1 VSEIILPAKMK
12 KIRIF
17 VPKSKLPKTLEALHD
32 LGVLQIE
39 PITLNLEGL
48 KNVEASQLY
57 NTVNEYYRKIK
68 GLESLLVPVERKEK
82 INFSSLNELLD
93 KFKSLPIF
101 ETVMNLAQREQ
112 DLKSKLKFNSDTLD
126 ILKKLSFYKDDLS
139 YLWGENVYSILIK
152 NDESFLSEV
161 KKIDAAIIPGGEY
174 SIVVVPLNKESQL
187 GDLLRKYKVE
197 SYEIRKFEGTVADNI
212 KRIEDEINKINTEL
226 KEIRSEIQKISE
238 DYYNLVAAIREQ
250 LEIELRK
257 LEVVSKLLGTNT
269 IAIIEGWT
277 PENNITRIES
287 ALNQITEGSMLM
299 FTVET
304 DETPPTLLNNPKKI
318 SFFEFFIRFYSLP
331 QATEIDPTLIFA
343 IVFPIFFGFMI
354 GDAGYGII
362 ILVLSLWLIHRVD
375 HPPKKSHIP
384 KAISRFILSMMSRR
398 SLKILGKAMLPGAII
413 SIALGILFDNYFGFQ
428 LNYPHFEVLSSF
440 GLMKLLLFSGYV
452 GVAMVDLGLV
462 FGFIVNFRNGHMRE
476 AIGKIGWL
484 LIAMGIVILG
494 LQVLRH
500 QFSTGNI
507 SSIASLVMIIA
518 GLGIV
523 VYAEK
528 FQALLEVT
536 TIISH
541 ILSYTRL
548 VGILLASVTLAL
560 VFDNIFE
567 GTMGHGL
574 MIIFGII
581 ILLVGQ
587 LLNIV
592 IAIFEPGIQG
602 ARLIY
607 VEFFSKFYK
616 GNGKEFKPFGGKR
629 SFTLSSL
636 EKNGFQE
643 KQ

>member
-1 VSEIILPAKMK
+1 MK

-17 VPKSKLPKTLEALHD
+17 VPKSKLPQALEALHD

-39 PITLNLEGL
+39 PITLSVEGL

-57 NTVNEYYRKIK
+57 NTVNEYYRRIK
-68 GLESLLVPVERKEK
+68 GLESILIPVERKNR
-82 INFSSLNELLD
+82 INFANLNELLD
-93 KFKSLPIF
+93 KAKNLTIY
-101 ETVMNLAQREQ
+101 ETVTRLAQTEQ
-112 DLKSKLKFNSDTLD
+112 NLKSKLKFLNDRLD
-126 ILKKLSFYKDDLS
+126 ILNKLSFYKDDLS
-139 YLWGENVYSILIK
+139 YLWGKNVYSIIVK
-152 NDESFLSEV
+152 NDDTFLSEV
-161 KKIDAAIIPGGEY
+161 RKIEASIIQGEDY
-174 SIVVVPLNKESQL
+174 SIVVIPSGKESQL
-187 GDLLRKYKVE
+187 GDLLKKYKVE
-197 SYEIRKFEGTVADNI
+197 SYEIIKLEGTVTNNI
-212 KRIEDEINKINTEL
+212 RKIKEEINGIESQLRDIKN
-226 KEIRSEIQKISE
+226 EIRKISE

-250 LEIELRK
+250 LEIELKK
-257 LEVVSKLLGTNT
+257 LEVVSKLLGTST

-277 PENNITRIES
+277 TENNVKKIEDVLNKITD
-287 ALNQITEGSMLM
+287 GSLVI
-299 FTVET
+299 FPVDTN
-304 DETPPTLLNNPKKI
+304 ETPPTLLNNPKRI

-331 QATEIDPTLIFA
+331 QANEIDPTVIFA
-343 IVFPIFFGFMI
+343 FVFPIFFGFMI

-362 ILVLSLWLIHRVD
+362 ILALSLWLIHRVD

-384 KAISRFILSMMSRR
+384 KPISRFVLSIMSRR

-413 SIALGILFDNYFGFQ
+413 SIALGIIFDNYFGFQ

-440 GLMKLLLFSGYV
+440 GLIKLLLISGYV
-452 GVAMVDLGLV
+452 GVAMVDLGLI

-476 AIGKIGWL
+476 ALGKIGWL

-494 LQVLRH
+494 LQILRH
-500 QFSTGNI
+500 QFSTTNV
-507 SSIASLVMIIA
+507 SSIASLIMVIA

-528 FQALLEVT
+528 LQALMEVT

-560 VFDNIFE
+560 VFDSIFE
-567 GTMGHGL
+567 GTIGHGI

-581 ILLVGQ
+581 ILLIGQ

-616 GNGKEFKPFGGKR
+616 GNGKEFKPFGGQR
-629 SFTLSSL
+629 SFTLSTL
-636 EKNGFQE
+636 EKNDFQG
-643 KQ
+643 K

>member
-1 VSEIILPAKMK
+1 MK

-17 VPKSKLPKTLEALHD
+17 VPKSKLPQALEALHD

-39 PITLNLEGL
+39 PITLSVEGL

-57 NTVNEYYRKIK
+57 NTVNEYYRRIK
-68 GLESLLVPVERKEK
+68 GLESILIPVERKNR
-82 INFSSLNELLD
+82 INFANLNELLD
-93 KFKSLPIF
+93 KAKNLTIY
-101 ETVMNLAQREQ
+101 ETVTRLAQTEQ
-112 DLKSKLKFNSDTLD
+112 NLKSKLKFLNDRLD
-126 ILKKLSFYKDDLS
+126 ILNKLSFYKDDLT
-139 YLWGENVYSILIK
+139 YLWGKNVYSIIVK
-152 NDESFLSEV
+152 NDDTFLSEV
-161 KKIDAAIIPGGEY
+161 RKIEASIIQGEDY
-174 SIVVVPLNKESQL
+174 SIVVIPSGKESQL
-187 GDLLRKYKVE
+187 GDLLKKYRVE
-197 SYEIRKFEGTVADNI
+197 SYEIIKLEGTVTNNI
-212 KRIEDEINKINTEL
+212 RKIKEETNEIESQLRDIKN
-226 KEIRSEIQKISE
+226 EIRKISE

-250 LEIELRK
+250 LEIELKK
-257 LEVVSKLLGTNT
+257 LEVVSKLLGTST

-277 PENNITRIES
+277 TENNIKKIEDV
-287 ALNQITEGSMLM
+287 LNKITDGSLVI
-299 FTVET
+299 FPVET
-304 DETPPTLLNNPKKI
+304 NETPPTLLNNPKRI

-331 QATEIDPTLIFA
+331 QANEIDPTIIFA
-343 IVFPIFFGFMI
+343 FVFPIFFGFMI

-362 ILVLSLWLIHRVD
+362 ILALSLWLIHRVD

-384 KAISRFILSMMSRR
+384 KPISRFVLSIMSRR

-413 SIALGILFDNYFGFQ
+413 SIALGIIFDNYFGFQ

-440 GLMKLLLFSGYV
+440 GLIKLLLISGYV
-452 GVAMVDLGLV
+452 GVAMVDLGLI

-476 AIGKIGWL
+476 ALGKIGWL

-494 LQVLRH
+494 LQILRH
-500 QFSTGNI
+500 QFSTTNV
-507 SSIASLVMIIA
+507 SSIASLIMVIA

-528 FQALLEVT
+528 LQALMEVT

-560 VFDNIFE
+560 VFDSIFE
-567 GTMGHGL
+567 GTIGHGI

-581 ILLVGQ
+581 ILLIGQ

-616 GNGKEFKPFGGKR
+616 GNGKEFKPFGGQR
-629 SFTLSSL
+629 SFTLSTL
-636 EKNGFQE
+636 EKNDFQG
-643 KQ
+643 K

>member
-1 VSEIILPAKMK
+1 MK

-17 VPKSKLPKTLEALHD
+17 VPKSKLPQALEALHD

-39 PITLNLEGL
+39 PITLSVEGL

-57 NTVNEYYRKIK
+57 NTVNEYYRRIK
-68 GLESLLVPVERKEK
+68 GLESILIPVERKNR
-82 INFSSLNELLD
+82 INFANLNELLD
-93 KFKSLPIF
+93 KAKNLTIY
-101 ETVMNLAQREQ
+101 ETVTRLAQTEQ
-112 DLKSKLKFNSDTLD
+112 NLKSKLKFLNDRLD
-126 ILKKLSFYKDDLS
+126 ILNKLSFYKDDLT
-139 YLWGENVYSILIK
+139 YLWGKNVYSIIVK
-152 NDESFLSEV
+152 NDDTFLSEV
-161 KKIDAAIIPGGEY
+161 RKIEASIIQGEDY
-174 SIVVVPLNKESQL
+174 SIVVIPSGKESQL
-187 GDLLRKYKVE
+187 GDLLKKYRVE
-197 SYEIRKFEGTVADNI
+197 SYEIIKLEGTVTNNI
-212 KRIEDEINKINTEL
+212 RKIKEETNEIESQLRDIKN
-226 KEIRSEIQKISE
+226 EIRKISE

-250 LEIELRK
+250 LEIELKK
-257 LEVVSKLLGTNT
+257 LEVVSKLLGTST

-277 PENNITRIES
+277 TENNIKKIEDV
-287 ALNQITEGSMLM
+287 LNKITDGSLVI
-299 FTVET
+299 FPVET
-304 DETPPTLLNNPKKI
+304 NETPPTLLNNPKRI

-331 QATEIDPTLIFA
+331 QANEIDPTIIFA
-343 IVFPIFFGFMI
+343 FVFPIFFGFMI

-362 ILVLSLWLIHRVD
+362 ILALSLWLIHRVD

-384 KAISRFILSMMSRR
+384 KPISRFVLSIMSRR

-413 SIALGILFDNYFGFQ
+413 SIALGIIFDNYFGFQ

-440 GLMKLLLFSGYV
+440 GLIKLLLISGYV
-452 GVAMVDLGLV
+452 GVAMVDLGLI

-476 AIGKIGWL
+476 ALGKIGWL

-494 LQVLRH
+494 LQILRH
-500 QFSTGNI
+500 QFSTTNV
-507 SSIASLVMIIA
+507 SSIASLIMVIA

-528 FQALLEVT
+528 LQALMEVT

-560 VFDNIFE
+560 VFDSIFE
-567 GTMGHGL
+567 GTIGHGI

-581 ILLVGQ
+581 ILLIGQ

-616 GNGKEFKPFGGKR
+616 GNGKEFKPFGGQR
-629 SFTLSSL
+629 SFTLSTF
-636 EKNGFQE
+636 EKNDFQG
-643 KQ
+643 K

>member
-1 VSEIILPAKMK
+1 MK

-17 VPKSKLPKTLEALHD
+17 VPKSKLPQALEALHD

-39 PITLNLEGL
+39 PITLSVEGL

-57 NTVNEYYRKIK
+57 NTVNEYYRRIK
-68 GLESLLVPVERKEK
+68 GLESILIPVERKNR
-82 INFSSLNELLD
+82 INFANLNELLD
-93 KFKSLPIF
+93 KAKNLTIY
-101 ETVMNLAQREQ
+101 ETVTRLAQTEQ
-112 DLKSKLKFNSDTLD
+112 NLKSKLKFLNDRLD
-126 ILKKLSFYKDDLS
+126 ILNELSFYKDDLT
-139 YLWGENVYSILIK
+139 YLWGKNVYSIIVK
-152 NDESFLSEV
+152 NDDTFLSEV
-161 KKIDAAIIPGGEY
+161 RKIEASIIQGEDY
-174 SIVVVPLNKESQL
+174 SIVVIPSGKESQL
-187 GDLLRKYKVE
+187 GDLLKKYKVE
-197 SYEIRKFEGTVADNI
+197 SYEIIKLEGTVTNNI
-212 KRIEDEINKINTEL
+212 RKIKEEINGIESQLRDIKN
-226 KEIRSEIQKISE
+226 EIRKISE

-250 LEIELRK
+250 LEIELKK
-257 LEVVSKLLGTNT
+257 LEVVSKLLGTST

-277 PENNITRIES
+277 TENNIKKIEDV
-287 ALNQITEGSMLM
+287 LNKITDGSLVI
-299 FTVET
+299 FPVDTN
-304 DETPPTLLNNPKKI
+304 ETPPTLLNNPKRI

-331 QATEIDPTLIFA
+331 QANEIDPTVIFA
-343 IVFPIFFGFMI
+343 FVFPIFFGFMI

-362 ILVLSLWLIHRVD
+362 ILALSLWLIHRVD

-384 KAISRFILSMMSRR
+384 KPISRFVLSIMSRR

-413 SIALGILFDNYFGFQ
+413 SIALGIIFDNYFGFQ

-440 GLMKLLLFSGYV
+440 GLIKLLLISGYV
-452 GVAMVDLGLV
+452 GVAMVDLGLI

-476 AIGKIGWL
+476 ALGKIGWL

-494 LQVLRH
+494 LQILRH
-500 QFSTGNI
+500 QFSTTNV
-507 SSIASLVMIIA
+507 SSIASLIMVIA

-528 FQALLEVT
+528 LQALMEVT

-560 VFDNIFE
+560 VFDSIFE
-567 GTMGHGL
+567 GTIGHGI

-581 ILLVGQ
+581 ILLIGQ

-616 GNGKEFKPFGGKR
+616 GNGKEFKPFGGQR
-629 SFTLSSL
+629 SFTLSTL
-636 EKNGFQE
+636 EKNDFQG
-643 KQ
+643 K

>member
-1 VSEIILPAKMK
+1 MK

-17 VPKSKLPKTLEALHD
+17 VPKSKLPQALEALHD

-39 PITLNLEGL
+39 PITLSVEGL

-57 NTVNEYYRKIK
+57 NTVNEYYRRIK
-68 GLESLLVPVERKEK
+68 GLESILIPVERKNR
-82 INFSSLNELLD
+82 INFANLNELLD
-93 KFKSLPIF
+93 KAKNLTIY
-101 ETVMNLAQREQ
+101 ETVTRLAQTEQ
-112 DLKSKLKFNSDTLD
+112 NLKSKLKFLNDRLD
-126 ILKKLSFYKDDLS
+126 ILNELSFYKDDLT
-139 YLWGENVYSILIK
+139 YLWGKNVYSIIVK
-152 NDESFLSEV
+152 NDDTFLSEV
-161 KKIDAAIIPGGEY
+161 RKIEASIIQGEDY
-174 SIVVVPLNKESQL
+174 SIVVIPSGKESQL
-187 GDLLRKYKVE
+187 GDLLKKYKVE
-197 SYEIRKFEGTVADNI
+197 SYEIIKLEGTVTNNI
-212 KRIEDEINKINTEL
+212 RKIKEETNEIESQLRDIKN
-226 KEIRSEIQKISE
+226 EIRKISE

-250 LEIELRK
+250 LEIELKK
-257 LEVVSKLLGTNT
+257 LEVVSKLLGTST

-277 PENNITRIES
+277 TENNIKKIEDV
-287 ALNQITEGSMLM
+287 LNKITDGSLVI
-299 FTVET
+299 FPVDTN
-304 DETPPTLLNNPKKI
+304 ETPPTLLNNPKRI

-331 QATEIDPTLIFA
+331 QANEIDPTVIFA
-343 IVFPIFFGFMI
+343 FVFPIFFGFMI

-362 ILVLSLWLIHRVD
+362 ILALSLWLIHRVD

-384 KAISRFILSMMSRR
+384 KPISRFVLSIMSRR

-413 SIALGILFDNYFGFQ
+413 SIALGIIFDNYFGFQ

-440 GLMKLLLFSGYV
+440 GLIKLLLISGYV
-452 GVAMVDLGLV
+452 GVAMVDLGLI

-476 AIGKIGWL
+476 ALGKIGWL

-494 LQVLRH
+494 LQILRH
-500 QFSTGNI
+500 QFSTTNV
-507 SSIASLVMIIA
+507 SSIASLIMVIA

-528 FQALLEVT
+528 LQALMEVT

-560 VFDNIFE
+560 VFDSIFE
-567 GTMGHGL
+567 GTIGHGI

-581 ILLVGQ
+581 ILLIGQ

-616 GNGKEFKPFGGKR
+616 GNGKEFKPFGGQR
-629 SFTLSSL
+629 SFTLSTL
-636 EKNGFQE
+636 EKNDFQG
-643 KQ
+643 K

>member
-1 VSEIILPAKMK
+1 MK

-17 VPKSKLPKTLEALHD
+17 VPKSKLPQALEALHD

-39 PITLNLEGL
+39 PITLSVEGL

-57 NTVNEYYRKIK
+57 NTVNEYYRRIK
-68 GLESLLVPVERKEK
+68 GLESILIPLERKNR
-82 INFSSLNELLD
+82 INFANLNELLD
-93 KFKSLPIF
+93 KAKNLTIY
-101 ETVMNLAQREQ
+101 EAVTRLAQTEQ
-112 DLKSKLKFNSDTLD
+112 NLKSKLKFLNDRLD
-126 ILKKLSFYKDDLS
+126 ILNKLSFYKDDLS
-139 YLWGENVYSILIK
+139 YLWGKNVYSIIVK
-152 NDESFLSEV
+152 NDNTFLSEV
-161 KKIDAAIIPGGEY
+161 RKIGASIIQGEDY
-174 SIVVVPLNKESQL
+174 SIVVIPSGKESQL
-187 GDLLRKYKVE
+187 GDLLKKYKVE
-197 SYEIRKFEGTVADNI
+197 SYEIIKLEGTVTNNI
-212 KRIEDEINKINTEL
+212 RKIKEEIN
-226 KEIRSEIQKISE
+226 EIESQLRDIKNEIQKISE

-250 LEIELRK
+250 LEIELKK
-257 LEVVSKLLGTNT
+257 LEVVSKLLGTST

-277 PENNITRIES
+277 TENNIKKIEDV
-287 ALNQITEGSMLM
+287 LNKITDGSLVI
-299 FTVET
+299 FPVDTN
-304 DETPPTLLNNPKKI
+304 ETPPTLLNNPKRI

-331 QATEIDPTLIFA
+331 QANEIDPTIIFA
-343 IVFPIFFGFMI
+343 FVFPIFFGFMI

-362 ILVLSLWLIHRVD
+362 ILALSLWLIHRVD

-384 KAISRFILSMMSRR
+384 KPISRFVLSIMSRR

-413 SIALGILFDNYFGFQ
+413 SIALGIIFDNYFGFQ

-440 GLMKLLLFSGYV
+440 GLIKLLLISGYV
-452 GVAMVDLGLV
+452 GVAMVDLGLI

-476 AIGKIGWL
+476 ALGKIGWL

-494 LQVLRH
+494 LQILRH
-500 QFSTGNI
+500 QFSTTNV
-507 SSIASLVMIIA
+507 SSIASLIMVIA

-528 FQALLEVT
+528 IQALMEVT

-560 VFDNIFE
+560 VFDSIFE
-567 GTMGHGL
+567 GTIGHGI

-581 ILLVGQ
+581 ILLIGQ

-616 GNGKEFKPFGGKR
+616 GNGKEFKPFGGQR
-629 SFTLSSL
+629 SFTLSTL
-636 EKNGFQE
+636 EKNDFQG
-643 KQ
+643 K

>member
-1 VSEIILPAKMK
+1 MSKIILPAKMK

-17 VPKSKLPKTLEALHD
+17 VPKSKLPQALEALHD

-39 PITLNLEGL
+39 PITLSVEGL

-57 NTVNEYYRKIK
+57 NTVNEYYRRIK
-68 GLESLLVPVERKEK
+68 GLESILIPVERKNR
-82 INFSSLNELLD
+82 INFANLNELLD
-93 KFKSLPIF
+93 KAKNLTIY
-101 ETVMNLAQREQ
+101 ETVTRLAQTEQ
-112 DLKSKLKFNSDTLD
+112 NLKSKLKFLNDRLD
-126 ILKKLSFYKDDLS
+126 ILNKLSFYKDDLT
-139 YLWGENVYSILIK
+139 YLWGKNVYSIIVK
-152 NDESFLSEV
+152 NDDTFLSEV
-161 KKIDAAIIPGGEY
+161 RKIEASIIQGEDY
-174 SIVVVPLNKESQL
+174 SIVVIPSGKESQL
-187 GDLLRKYKVE
+187 GDLLKKYKVE
-197 SYEIRKFEGTVADNI
+197 SYEIIKLEGTVTNNI
-212 KRIEDEINKINTEL
+212 RKIKEEINGIESQLRDIKN
-226 KEIRSEIQKISE
+226 EIRKISE

-250 LEIELRK
+250 LEIELKK
-257 LEVVSKLLGTNT
+257 LEVVSKLLGTST

-277 PENNITRIES
+277 TENNVKKIEDVLNKITD
-287 ALNQITEGSMLM
+287 GSLVI
-299 FTVET
+299 FPVDTN
-304 DETPPTLLNNPKKI
+304 ETPPTLLNNPKRI

-331 QATEIDPTLIFA
+331 QANEIDPTVIFA
-343 IVFPIFFGFMI
+343 FVFPIFFGFMI
-354 GDAGYGII
+354 GDAGYGIV
-362 ILVLSLWLIHRVD
+362 ILALSLWLIHRVD

-384 KAISRFILSMMSRR
+384 KPISRFVLSIMSRR

-413 SIALGILFDNYFGFQ
+413 SIALGIIFDNYFGFQ

-440 GLMKLLLFSGYV
+440 GLIKLLLISGYV
-452 GVAMVDLGLV
+452 GVAMVDLGLI

-476 AIGKIGWL
+476 ALGKIGWL

-494 LQVLRH
+494 LQILRH
-500 QFSTGNI
+500 QFSTTNV
-507 SSIASLVMIIA
+507 SSIASLIMVIA

-528 FQALLEVT
+528 LQALMEVT

-560 VFDNIFE
+560 VFDSIFE
-567 GTMGHGL
+567 GTIGHGI

-581 ILLVGQ
+581 ILLIGQ

-616 GNGKEFKPFGGKR
+616 GNGKEFKPFGGQR
-629 SFTLSSL
+629 SFTLSTL
-636 EKNGFQE
+636 EKNDFQG
-643 KQ
+643 K

>member
-1 VSEIILPAKMK
+1 MK

-17 VPKSKLPKTLEALHD
+17 VPKSKLPQALEALHD

-39 PITLNLEGL
+39 PITLSVEGL

-57 NTVNEYYRKIK
+57 NTVNEYYRRIK
-68 GLESLLVPVERKEK
+68 GLESILIPVERKNR
-82 INFSSLNELLD
+82 INFANLNELLD
-93 KFKSLPIF
+93 KAKNLTIY
-101 ETVMNLAQREQ
+101 ETVTRLAQTEQ
-112 DLKSKLKFNSDTLD
+112 NLKSKLKFLNDRLD
-126 ILKKLSFYKDDLS
+126 ILNKLSFYKDDLT
-139 YLWGENVYSILIK
+139 YLWSKKVYSIIVK
-152 NDESFLSEV
+152 NDDTFLSEV
-161 KKIDAAIIPGGEY
+161 RKIEASIIQGEDY
-174 SIVVVPLNKESQL
+174 SIVVIPSGKESQL
-187 GDLLRKYKVE
+187 GDLLKKYKVE
-197 SYEIRKFEGTVADNI
+197 SYEIIKLEGTVTNNI
-212 KRIEDEINKINTEL
+212 RKIKEETNEIESQLRDIKN
-226 KEIRSEIQKISE
+226 EIRKISE

-250 LEIELRK
+250 LEIELKK
-257 LEVVSKLLGTNT
+257 LEVVSKLLGTST

-277 PENNITRIES
+277 TENNIKKIEDV
-287 ALNQITEGSMLM
+287 LNKITDGSLVI
-299 FTVET
+299 FPVDTN
-304 DETPPTLLNNPKKI
+304 ETPPTLLNNPKRI

-331 QATEIDPTLIFA
+331 QANEIDPTVIFA
-343 IVFPIFFGFMI
+343 FVFPIFFGFMI

-362 ILVLSLWLIHRVD
+362 ILALSLWLIHRVD

-384 KAISRFILSMMSRR
+384 KPISRFVLSIMSRR

-413 SIALGILFDNYFGFQ
+413 SIALGIIFDNYFGFQ

-440 GLMKLLLFSGYV
+440 GLIKLLLISGYV
-452 GVAMVDLGLV
+452 GVAMVDLGLI

-476 AIGKIGWL
+476 ALGKIGWL

-494 LQVLRH
+494 LQILRH
-500 QFSTGNI
+500 QFSTTNV
-507 SSIASLVMIIA
+507 SSIASLIMVIA

-528 FQALLEVT
+528 LQALMEVT

-560 VFDNIFE
+560 VFDSIFE
-567 GTMGHGL
+567 GTIGHGI

-581 ILLVGQ
+581 ILLIGQ

-616 GNGKEFKPFGGKR
+616 GNGKEFKPFGGQR
-629 SFTLSSL
+629 SFTLSTL
-636 EKNGFQE
+636 EKNDFQG
-643 KQ
+643 K

>member
-1 VSEIILPAKMK
+1 MK

-17 VPKSKLPKTLEALHD
+17 VPKSKLPQALEALHD

-39 PITLNLEGL
+39 PITLSVEGL

-57 NTVNEYYRKIK
+57 NTVNEYYRRIK
-68 GLESLLVPVERKEK
+68 GLESILIPVERKNR
-82 INFSSLNELLD
+82 INFANLNELLD
-93 KFKSLPIF
+93 KAKNLTIY
-101 ETVMNLAQREQ
+101 ETVTRLAQTEQ
-112 DLKSKLKFNSDTLD
+112 NLKSKLKFLNDRLD
-126 ILKKLSFYKDDLS
+126 ILNKLSFYKDDLT
-139 YLWGENVYSILIK
+139 YLWGKNVYSIIVK
-152 NDESFLSEV
+152 NSDTFLSEV
-161 KKIDAAIIPGGEY
+161 RKIEASIIQGEDY
-174 SIVVVPLNKESQL
+174 SIVVIPSGKESQL
-187 GDLLRKYKVE
+187 GDLLKKYKVE
-197 SYEIRKFEGTVADNI
+197 SYEIIKLDGIVTNNIRKI
-212 KRIEDEINKINTEL
+212 KEEINEIESQLRDIKN
-226 KEIRSEIQKISE
+226 EIRKISE

-250 LEIELRK
+250 LEIELKK
-257 LEVVSKLLGTNT
+257 LEVVSKLLGTST

-277 PENNITRIES
+277 TENNIKKIEDV
-287 ALNQITEGSMLM
+287 LNKITDGSLVI
-299 FTVET
+299 FPVDTN
-304 DETPPTLLNNPKKI
+304 ETPPTLLNNPKRI

-331 QATEIDPTLIFA
+331 QANEIDPTVIFA
-343 IVFPIFFGFMI
+343 FVFPIFFGFMI

-362 ILVLSLWLIHRVD
+362 ILALSLWLIHRVD

-384 KAISRFILSMMSRR
+384 KPISRFVLSIMSRR

-413 SIALGILFDNYFGFQ
+413 SIALGIIFDNYFGFQ

-440 GLMKLLLFSGYV
+440 GLIKLLLISGYV
-452 GVAMVDLGLV
+452 GVAMVDLGLI

-476 AIGKIGWL
+476 AFGKIGWL

-494 LQVLRH
+494 LQILRH
-500 QFSTGNI
+500 QFSTTNV
-507 SSIASLVMIIA
+507 SSIASLIMVIA

-528 FQALLEVT
+528 IQALMEVT

-560 VFDNIFE
+560 VFDSIFE
-567 GTMGHGL
+567 GTIGHGI

-581 ILLVGQ
+581 ILLIGQ

-616 GNGKEFKPFGGKR
+616 GNGKEFKPFGGQR
-629 SFTLSSL
+629 SFTLSTF
-636 EKNGFQE
+636 EKNDFQG
-643 KQ
+643 K

>member
-1 VSEIILPAKMK
+1 MK

-17 VPKSKLPKTLEALHD
+17 VPKSKLPQALEALHD

-39 PITLNLEGL
+39 PITLSVEGL

-57 NTVNEYYRKIK
+57 NTVNEYYRRIK
-68 GLESLLVPVERKEK
+68 GLETILIPVERKNR
-82 INFSSLNELLD
+82 INFANLNELLD
-93 KFKSLPIF
+93 KAKNLTIY
-101 ETVMNLAQREQ
+101 ETVTRLAHMEQ
-112 DLKSKLKFNSDTLD
+112 NLKSKLKFLNDRLD
-126 ILKKLSFYKDDLS
+126 ILNKLSFYKDDLT
-139 YLWGENVYSILIK
+139 YLWGKNVYSIIVK
-152 NDESFLSEV
+152 NSDTFLSEV
-161 KKIDAAIIPGGEY
+161 RKIEASIIQGEDY
-174 SIVVVPLNKESQL
+174 SIVVIPSGKESQL
-187 GDLLRKYKVE
+187 GDLLKKYKVE
-197 SYEIRKFEGTVADNI
+197 SYEIIKLDGIVTNNIRKI
-212 KRIEDEINKINTEL
+212 KEEINEIESQLRDIKN
-226 KEIRSEIQKISE
+226 EIRKISE

-250 LEIELRK
+250 LEIELKK
-257 LEVVSKLLGTNT
+257 LEVVSKLLGTST

-277 PENNITRIES
+277 TENNIKKIEDV
-287 ALNQITEGSMLM
+287 LNKITDGSLVI
-299 FTVET
+299 FPVDTN
-304 DETPPTLLNNPKKI
+304 ETPPTLLNNPKRI

-331 QATEIDPTLIFA
+331 QANEIDPTVIFA
-343 IVFPIFFGFMI
+343 FVFPIFFGFMI

-362 ILVLSLWLIHRVD
+362 ILALSLWLIHRVD

-384 KAISRFILSMMSRR
+384 KPISRFVLSIMSRR

-413 SIALGILFDNYFGFQ
+413 SIALGIIFDNYFGFQ

-440 GLMKLLLFSGYV
+440 GLIKLLLISGYV
-452 GVAMVDLGLV
+452 GVAMVDLGLI

-476 AIGKIGWL
+476 AFGKIGWL

-494 LQVLRH
+494 LQILRH
-500 QFSTGNI
+500 QFSTTNV
-507 SSIASLVMIIA
+507 SSIASLIMVIA

-528 FQALLEVT
+528 LQALMEVT

-560 VFDNIFE
+560 VFDSIFE
-567 GTMGHGL
+567 GTIGHGI

-581 ILLVGQ
+581 ILLIGQ

-616 GNGKEFKPFGGKR
+616 GNGKEFKPFGGQR
-629 SFTLSSL
+629 SFTLSTF
-636 EKNGFQE
+636 EKNDFQG
-643 KQ
+643 K

>member
-1 VSEIILPAKMK
+1 MK

-17 VPKSKLPKTLEALHD
+17 VPKSKLPQALEALHD

-39 PITLNLEGL
+39 PITLSVEGL

-57 NTVNEYYRKIK
+57 NTVNEYYRRIK
-68 GLESLLVPVERKEK
+68 GLESILIPVERKNR
-82 INFSSLNELLD
+82 INFANLNELLD
-93 KFKSLPIF
+93 KAKNLTIY
-101 ETVMNLAQREQ
+101 ETVTRLAQTEQ
-112 DLKSKLKFNSDTLD
+112 NLKSKLKFLNDRLD
-126 ILKKLSFYKDDLS
+126 ILNKLSFYKDDLT
-139 YLWGENVYSILIK
+139 YLWSKKVYSIIVK
-152 NDESFLSEV
+152 NDDTFLSEV
-161 KKIDAAIIPGGEY
+161 RKIEASIIQGEDY
-174 SIVVVPLNKESQL
+174 SIVVIPSGKESQL
-187 GDLLRKYKVE
+187 GDLLKKYKVE
-197 SYEIRKFEGTVADNI
+197 SYEIIKLEGTVTNNI
-212 KRIEDEINKINTEL
+212 RKIKEEINGIESQLRDIKN
-226 KEIRSEIQKISE
+226 EIRKISE

-250 LEIELRK
+250 LEIELKK
-257 LEVVSKLLGTNT
+257 LEVISKLLGTST

-277 PENNITRIES
+277 TENNVKKIEDVLNKITD
-287 ALNQITEGSMLM
+287 GSLVI
-299 FTVET
+299 FPVDTN
-304 DETPPTLLNNPKKI
+304 ETPPTLLNNPKRI

-331 QATEIDPTLIFA
+331 QANEIDPTVIFA
-343 IVFPIFFGFMI
+343 FVFPIFFGFMI

-362 ILVLSLWLIHRVD
+362 ILALSLWLIHRVD

-384 KAISRFILSMMSRR
+384 KPISRFVLSIMSRR

-413 SIALGILFDNYFGFQ
+413 SIALGIIFDNYFGFQ

-440 GLMKLLLFSGYV
+440 GLIKLLLISGYV
-452 GVAMVDLGLV
+452 GVAMVDLGLI

-476 AIGKIGWL
+476 ALGKIGWL

-494 LQVLRH
+494 LQILRH
-500 QFSTGNI
+500 QFSTTNV
-507 SSIASLVMIIA
+507 SSIASLIMVIA

-528 FQALLEVT
+528 LQALMEVT

-560 VFDNIFE
+560 VFDSIFE
-567 GTMGHGL
+567 GTIGHGI

-581 ILLVGQ
+581 ILLIGQ

-616 GNGKEFKPFGGKR
+616 GNGKEFKPFGGQR
-629 SFTLSSL
+629 SFTLSTL
-636 EKNGFQE
+636 EKNDFQG
-643 KQ
+643 K

>member
-1 VSEIILPAKMK
+1 MK

-17 VPKSKLPKTLEALHD
+17 VPKSKLPQALEALHD

-39 PITLNLEGL
+39 PITLSVEGL

-57 NTVNEYYRKIK
+57 NTVNEYYRRIK
-68 GLESLLVPVERKEK
+68 GLESILIPVERKNR
-82 INFSSLNELLD
+82 INFANLNELLD
-93 KFKSLPIF
+93 KAKNLTIY
-101 ETVMNLAQREQ
+101 ETVTRLAQTEQ
-112 DLKSKLKFNSDTLD
+112 NLKSKLKFLNDRLD
-126 ILKKLSFYKDDLS
+126 ILNKLSFYKDDLS
-139 YLWGENVYSILIK
+139 YLWGKNVYSIIVK
-152 NDESFLSEV
+152 NDDTFLSEV
-161 KKIDAAIIPGGEY
+161 RKIEASIIQGEDY
-174 SIVVVPLNKESQL
+174 SIVVIPSGKESQL
-187 GDLLRKYKVE
+187 GDLLKKYKVE
-197 SYEIRKFEGTVADNI
+197 SYEIIKLEGTVTNNI
-212 KRIEDEINKINTEL
+212 RKIKEEINGIESQLRDIKN
-226 KEIRSEIQKISE
+226 EIRKISE

-250 LEIELRK
+250 LEIELKK
-257 LEVVSKLLGTNT
+257 LEVISKLLGTST

-277 PENNITRIES
+277 TENNVKKIEDVLNKITD
-287 ALNQITEGSMLM
+287 GSLVI
-299 FTVET
+299 FPVDTN
-304 DETPPTLLNNPKKI
+304 ETPPTLLNNPKRI

-331 QATEIDPTLIFA
+331 QANEIDPTVIFA
-343 IVFPIFFGFMI
+343 FVFPIFFGFMI

-362 ILVLSLWLIHRVD
+362 ILALSLWLIHRVD

-384 KAISRFILSMMSRR
+384 KPISRFVLSIMSRR

-413 SIALGILFDNYFGFQ
+413 SIALGIIFDNYFGFQ

-440 GLMKLLLFSGYV
+440 GLIKLLLISGYV
-452 GVAMVDLGLV
+452 GVAMVDLGLI

-476 AIGKIGWL
+476 ALGKIGWL

-494 LQVLRH
+494 LQILRH
-500 QFSTGNI
+500 QFSTTNV
-507 SSIASLVMIIA
+507 SSIASLIMVIA

-528 FQALLEVT
+528 LQALMEVT

-560 VFDNIFE
+560 VFDSIFE
-567 GTMGHGL
+567 GTIGHGI

-581 ILLVGQ
+581 ILLIGQ

-616 GNGKEFKPFGGKR
+616 GNGKEFKPFGGQR
-629 SFTLSSL
+629 SFTLSTL
-636 EKNGFQE
+636 EKNDFQG
-643 KQ
+643 K

>member
-1 VSEIILPAKMK
+1 MK

-17 VPKSKLPKTLEALHD
+17 VPKSKLPQALEALHD

-39 PITLNLEGL
+39 PITLSVEGL

-57 NTVNEYYRKIK
+57 NTVNEYYRRIK
-68 GLESLLVPVERKEK
+68 GLESILIPVERKNR
-82 INFSSLNELLD
+82 INFANLNELLD
-93 KFKSLPIF
+93 KAKNLTIY
-101 ETVMNLAQREQ
+101 ETVTRLAQTEQ
-112 DLKSKLKFNSDTLD
+112 NLKSKLKFLNDRLD
-126 ILKKLSFYKDDLS
+126 ILNKLSFYKDDLS
-139 YLWGENVYSILIK
+139 YLWGKNVYSIIVK
-152 NDESFLSEV
+152 NDDTFLSEV
-161 KKIDAAIIPGGEY
+161 RKIEASIIQGEDY
-174 SIVVVPLNKESQL
+174 SIVVIPSGKESQL
-187 GDLLRKYKVE
+187 GDLLKKYKVE
-197 SYEIRKFEGTVADNI
+197 SYEIIKLEGTVTNNI
-212 KRIEDEINKINTEL
+212 RKIKEEIN
-226 KEIRSEIQKISE
+226 EIESQLRDIKNEILKISE

-250 LEIELRK
+250 LEIELKK
-257 LEVVSKLLGTNT
+257 LEVVSKLLGTST

-277 PENNITRIES
+277 TENNIKKIEDV
-287 ALNQITEGSMLM
+287 LNKITDGSLVI
-299 FTVET
+299 FPVDTN
-304 DETPPTLLNNPKKI
+304 ETPPTLLNNPKRI

-331 QATEIDPTLIFA
+331 QANEIDPTIIFA
-343 IVFPIFFGFMI
+343 FVFPIFFGFMI

-362 ILVLSLWLIHRVD
+362 ILALSLWLIHRVD

-384 KAISRFILSMMSRR
+384 KPISRFVLSIMSRR

-413 SIALGILFDNYFGFQ
+413 SIALGIIFDDYFGFQ

-440 GLMKLLLFSGYV
+440 GLIKLLLISGYV
-452 GVAMVDLGLV
+452 GVAMVDLGLI

-476 AIGKIGWL
+476 ALGKIGWL

-494 LQVLRH
+494 LQILRH
-500 QFSTGNI
+500 QFSTTNV
-507 SSIASLVMIIA
+507 SSIASLIMVIA

-528 FQALLEVT
+528 LQALMEVT

-560 VFDNIFE
+560 VFDSIFE
-567 GTMGHGL
+567 GTIGHGI

-581 ILLVGQ
+581 ILLIGQ

-616 GNGKEFKPFGGKR
+616 GNGKEFKPFGGQR
-629 SFTLSSL
+629 SFTLSTL
-636 EKNGFQE
+636 EKNDFQG
-643 KQ
+643 K

>member
-1 VSEIILPAKMK
+1 VSKIILPAKMK

-17 VPKSKLPKTLEALHD
+17 VPKSKLPQALEALHD

-39 PITLNLEGL
+39 PITLSVEGL

-57 NTVNEYYRKIK
+57 NTVNEYYRRIK
-68 GLESLLVPVERKEK
+68 GLESILIPVERKNR
-82 INFSSLNELLD
+82 INFANLNELLD
-93 KFKSLPIF
+93 KAKNLTIY
-101 ETVMNLAQREQ
+101 ETVTRLAQTEQ
-112 DLKSKLKFNSDTLD
+112 NLKSKLKFLNDRLD
-126 ILKKLSFYKDDLS
+126 ILNKLSFYKDDLT
-139 YLWGENVYSILIK
+139 YLWGKNVYSIIVK
-152 NDESFLSEV
+152 NDDTFLSEV
-161 KKIDAAIIPGGEY
+161 RKIEASIIQGEDY
-174 SIVVVPLNKESQL
+174 SIVVIPSGKESQL
-187 GDLLRKYKVE
+187 GDLLKKYKVE
-197 SYEIRKFEGTVADNI
+197 SYEIIKLEGTVTNNI
-212 KRIEDEINKINTEL
+212 RKIKEEINEIESQLRDIKN
-226 KEIRSEIQKISE
+226 EIRKISE

-250 LEIELRK
+250 LEIELKK
-257 LEVVSKLLGTNT
+257 LEVVSKLLGTST

-277 PENNITRIES
+277 TENNIKKIEDV
-287 ALNQITEGSMLM
+287 LNKITDGSLVI
-299 FTVET
+299 FPVDTN
-304 DETPPTLLNNPKKI
+304 ETPPTLLNNPKRI

-331 QATEIDPTLIFA
+331 QANEIDPTVIFA
-343 IVFPIFFGFMI
+343 FVFPIFFGFMI

-362 ILVLSLWLIHRVD
+362 ILALSLWLIRRVD

-384 KAISRFILSMMSRR
+384 KPISRFVLSIMSRR

-413 SIALGILFDNYFGFQ
+413 SIALGIIFDNYFGFQ

-440 GLMKLLLFSGYV
+440 GLIKLLLISGYV
-452 GVAMVDLGLV
+452 GVAMVDLGLI

-476 AIGKIGWL
+476 ALGKIGWL

-494 LQVLRH
+494 LQILRH
-500 QFSTGNI
+500 QFSTTNV
-507 SSIASLVMIIA
+507 SSIASLIMVIA

-528 FQALLEVT
+528 LQALMEVT

-560 VFDNIFE
+560 VFDSIFE
-567 GTMGHGL
+567 GTIGHGI

-581 ILLVGQ
+581 ILLIGQ

-616 GNGKEFKPFGGKR
+616 GNGKEFKPFGGQR
-629 SFTLSSL
+629 SFTLSTL
-636 EKNGFQE
+636 EKNDFQG
-643 KQ
+643 K

>member
-1 VSEIILPAKMK
+1 VSKIILPAKMK

-17 VPKSKLPKTLEALHD
+17 VPKSKLPQALEALHD

-39 PITLNLEGL
+39 PITLSVEGL

-57 NTVNEYYRKIK
+57 NTVNEYYRRIK
-68 GLESLLVPVERKEK
+68 GLESILIPVERKNR
-82 INFSSLNELLD
+82 INFANLNELLD
-93 KFKSLPIF
+93 KAKNLTIY
-101 ETVMNLAQREQ
+101 ETVTRLAQTEQ
-112 DLKSKLKFNSDTLD
+112 NLKSKLKFLNDRLD
-126 ILKKLSFYKDDLS
+126 ILNKLSFYKDDLS
-139 YLWGENVYSILIK
+139 YLWGKNVYSIIVK
-152 NDESFLSEV
+152 NDDTFLSEV
-161 KKIDAAIIPGGEY
+161 RKIEASIIQGEDY
-174 SIVVVPLNKESQL
+174 SIVVIPSGKESQL
-187 GDLLRKYKVE
+187 GDLLKKYKVE
-197 SYEIRKFEGTVADNI
+197 SYEIIKLEGTVTNNI
-212 KRIEDEINKINTEL
+212 RKIKEEINGIESQLRDIKN
-226 KEIRSEIQKISE
+226 EIRKISE

-250 LEIELRK
+250 LEIELKK
-257 LEVVSKLLGTNT
+257 LEVISKLLGTST

-277 PENNITRIES
+277 TENNVKKIEDVLNKITD
-287 ALNQITEGSMLM
+287 GSLVI
-299 FTVET
+299 FPVDTN
-304 DETPPTLLNNPKKI
+304 ETPPTLLNNPKRI

-331 QATEIDPTLIFA
+331 QANEIDPTVIFA
-343 IVFPIFFGFMI
+343 FVFPIFFGFMI

-362 ILVLSLWLIHRVD
+362 ILALSLWLIHRVD

-384 KAISRFILSMMSRR
+384 KPISRFVLSIMSRR

-413 SIALGILFDNYFGFQ
+413 SIALGIIFDNYFGFQ

-440 GLMKLLLFSGYV
+440 GLIKLLLISGYV
-452 GVAMVDLGLV
+452 GVAMVDLGLI

-476 AIGKIGWL
+476 ALGKIGWL

-494 LQVLRH
+494 LQILRH
-500 QFSTGNI
+500 QFSTTNV
-507 SSIASLVMIIA
+507 SSIASLIMVIA

-528 FQALLEVT
+528 LQALMEVT

-560 VFDNIFE
+560 VFDSIFE
-567 GTMGHGL
+567 GTIGHGI

-581 ILLVGQ
+581 ILLIGQ

-616 GNGKEFKPFGGKR
+616 GNGKEFKPFGGQR
-629 SFTLSSL
+629 SFTLSTL
-636 EKNGFQE
+636 EKNDFQG
-643 KQ
+643 K

>member
-1 VSEIILPAKMK
+1 VSKIILPAKMK

-17 VPKSKLPKTLEALHD
+17 VPKSKLPQALEALHD

-39 PITLNLEGL
+39 PITLSVEGL

-57 NTVNEYYRKIK
+57 NTVNEYYRRIK
-68 GLESLLVPVERKEK
+68 GLESILIPVERMNR
-82 INFSSLNELLD
+82 INFANLNELLD
-93 KFKSLPIF
+93 KAKNLTIY
-101 ETVMNLAQREQ
+101 ETVTRFAQTEQ
-112 DLKSKLKFNSDTLD
+112 NLKSKLKFLNDRLD
-126 ILKKLSFYKDDLS
+126 ILNKLSFYNDDLS
-139 YLWGENVYSILIK
+139 YLWGKNVYSIIVK
-152 NDESFLSEV
+152 NDDTFLSEV
-161 KKIDAAIIPGGEY
+161 RKIEASIIQGEDY
-174 SIVVVPLNKESQL
+174 SIVVIPSGKESQL
-187 GDLLRKYKVE
+187 GDLLKKYKVE
-197 SYEIRKFEGTVADNI
+197 SYEIIKLEGTVTNNI
-212 KRIEDEINKINTEL
+212 RKIKEEINEIESQLRDIKN
-226 KEIRSEIQKISE
+226 EIRKISE

-250 LEIELRK
+250 LEIELKK
-257 LEVVSKLLGTNT
+257 LEVVSKLLGTST

-277 PENNITRIES
+277 TENNIKKIDDV
-287 ALNQITEGSMLM
+287 LNKITDGSLVI
-299 FTVET
+299 FPVDTN
-304 DETPPTLLNNPKKI
+304 ETPPTLLNNPKRI

-331 QATEIDPTLIFA
+331 QANEIDPTIIFA
-343 IVFPIFFGFMI
+343 FVFPIFFGFMI

-362 ILVLSLWLIHRVD
+362 ILALSLWLIHRVD

-384 KAISRFILSMMSRR
+384 KPISRFVLSIMSRR

-413 SIALGILFDNYFGFQ
+413 SIALGIIFDNYFGFQ

-440 GLMKLLLFSGYV
+440 GLIKLLLISGYV
-452 GVAMVDLGLV
+452 GVAMVDLGLI

-476 AIGKIGWL
+476 ALGKIGWL

-494 LQVLRH
+494 LQILRH
-500 QFSTGNI
+500 QFSTTNV
-507 SSIASLVMIIA
+507 SSIASLIMVIA

-528 FQALLEVT
+528 IQALMEVT

-560 VFDNIFE
+560 VFDSIFE
-567 GTMGHGL
+567 GTIGHGI

-581 ILLVGQ
+581 ILLIGQ

-616 GNGKEFKPFGGKR
+616 GNGKEFKPFGGQR
-629 SFTLSSL
+629 SFTLSTL
-636 EKNGFQE
+636 EKNDFQG
-643 KQ
+643 K

>member
-1 VSEIILPAKMK
+1 VSKIILPAKMK

-17 VPKSKLPKTLEALHD
+17 VPKSKLPQALEALHD

-39 PITLNLEGL
+39 PITLSVEGL

-57 NTVNEYYRKIK
+57 NTVNEYYRRIK
-68 GLESLLVPVERKEK
+68 GLESILIPVERKNR
-82 INFSSLNELLD
+82 INFANLNELLD
-93 KFKSLPIF
+93 KAKNLTIY
-101 ETVMNLAQREQ
+101 ETVTRLAQTEQ
-112 DLKSKLKFNSDTLD
+112 NLKSKLKFLNDRLD
-126 ILKKLSFYKDDLS
+126 ILNKLSFYKDDLT
-139 YLWGENVYSILIK
+139 YLWGKNVYSIIVK
-152 NDESFLSEV
+152 NDDTFLSEV
-161 KKIDAAIIPGGEY
+161 RKIEASIIQGEDY
-174 SIVVVPLNKESQL
+174 SIVVIPSGKESQL
-187 GDLLRKYKVE
+187 GDLLKKYRVE
-197 SYEIRKFEGTVADNI
+197 SYEIIKLEGTVTNNI
-212 KRIEDEINKINTEL
+212 RKIKEETNEIESQLRDIKN
-226 KEIRSEIQKISE
+226 EIRKISE

-250 LEIELRK
+250 LEIELKK
-257 LEVVSKLLGTNT
+257 LEVVSKLLGTST

-277 PENNITRIES
+277 TENNIKKIEDV
-287 ALNQITEGSMLM
+287 LNKITDGSLVI
-299 FTVET
+299 FPVET
-304 DETPPTLLNNPKKI
+304 NETPPTLLNNPKRI

-331 QATEIDPTLIFA
+331 QANEIDPTIIFA
-343 IVFPIFFGFMI
+343 FVFPIFFGFMI

-362 ILVLSLWLIHRVD
+362 ILALSLWLIHRVD

-384 KAISRFILSMMSRR
+384 KPISRFVLSIMSRR

-413 SIALGILFDNYFGFQ
+413 SIALGIIFDNYFGFQ

-440 GLMKLLLFSGYV
+440 GLIKLLLISGYV
-452 GVAMVDLGLV
+452 GVAMVDLGLI

-476 AIGKIGWL
+476 ALGKIGWL

-494 LQVLRH
+494 LQILRH
-500 QFSTGNI
+500 QFSTTNV
-507 SSIASLVMIIA
+507 SSIASLIMVIA

-528 FQALLEVT
+528 LQALMEVT

-560 VFDNIFE
+560 VFDSIFE
-567 GTMGHGL
+567 GTIGHGI

-581 ILLVGQ
+581 ILLIGQ

-616 GNGKEFKPFGGKR
+616 GNGKEFKPFGGQR
-629 SFTLSSL
+629 SFTLSTL
-636 EKNGFQE
+636 EKNDFQG
-643 KQ
+643 K